1 MFLVEKVNNYIAFFY
16 LTEESLWEGI
26 CESFGLIGV
35 LTSGYISYVYMLAFL
50 NIELTFLLAFIP
62 FLAIVLTMI
71 VCGVVFIRGI
81 RKQGGKEFEL
91 STILVKLTD

>member
-1 MFLVEKVNNYIAFFY
+1 
-16 LTEESLWEGI
+16 
-26 CESFGLIGV
+26 
-35 LTSGYISYVYMLAFL
+35 MLAFL

-71 VCGVVFIRGI
+71 VCGVVLIRGI
-81 RKQGGKEFEL
+81 RKQGGKEFGL